1 MRLTFLFLFV
11 SISSLFSQ
19 AFPEG
24 WLGKYSGTMEIING
38 MNKQEVAVEFELLEL
53 KKDSTWSY
61 KMTYKTSNQ
70 ASLVKDYL
78 LKRSGASWTFLI
90 DEKDGIQIDVRL
102 MGNVF
107 YDFYEANG
115 MFFASRLSKVKK
127 GLFFELMG
135 GMKSDF
141 RKTTTGISE
150 ITEVYSY
157 PPAFVQRVQLKK
169 IN

>member
-11 SISSLFSQ
+11 CASTIFAQ

-24 WLGKYSGTMEIING
+24 WTGKYAGIMEIING

-53 KKDSTWSY
+53 KKDSLWTY
-61 KMTYKTSNQ
+61 KMIYKTPNQ
-70 ASLVKDYL
+70 APLIKDYL
-78 LKRSGASWTFLI
+78 LQRSGAAWTFVI
-90 DEKDGIQIDVRL
+90 DEQDGIQIDVRL

-115 MFFASRLSKVKK
+115 MFFASRLSKEKK

-141 RKTTTGISE
+141 RKTTSGISE
-150 ITEVYSY
+150 LTEVYSY